1 MESIRWTGEQL
12 ELLDQ
17 RRLPTEEVWLTLHTA
32 ADVAAAITD
41 MVVRGAPAI
50 ACLGRHGGSGKARLS
65 ERAGSGAGRL
75 RRLFSASRARG
86 SVTPDPLSLNH
97 A

>member
-17 RRLPTEEVWLTLHTA
+17 RRLPTEEVWLPLRTA
-32 ADVAAAITD
+32 DAVAEAITA

-50 ACLGRHGGSGKARLS
+50 AISS
-65 ERAGSGAGRL
+65 S
-75 RRLFSASRARG
+75 
-86 SVTPDPLSLNH
+86 
-97 A
+97 